1 MNQKNQTAKD
11 LKRLLQALEP
21 LHLEVIDNSHLHRG
35 HEGAKAGGGHF
46 AVRIVSTRFEGMN
59 AIKRHRLVYQAVDQL
74 LQSGAIHALE
84 IDAISHIENQGNNQ

>member
-1 MNQKNQTAKD
+1 MSQKNQTAKD

-46 AVRIVSTRFEGMN
+46 AVRIVSARFEGMN

>member
-1 MNQKNQTAKD
+1 MSQKNQTAKD

-21 LHLEVIDNSHLHRG
+21 LHLEVINNSHLHRG

-46 AVRIVSTRFEGMN
+46 AVRIVSARFEGMN